1 MAHVDYSAA
10 GIPVRDDLTKTHA
23 ELLGHL
29 RAPGAWWTG
38 AERVAIAAESRH
50 ALDCAGFPEI
60 EGLRIEAS
68 CTTSPAASPGGGS
81 PGGSDPR
88 DASTRDRSRTG

>member
-50 ALDCAGFPEI
+50 ALY
-60 EGLRIEAS
+60 
-68 CTTSPAASPGGGS
+68 
-81 PGGSDPR
+81 
-88 DASTRDRSRTG
+88 